1 MEEIIKEEQPL
12 NQTESKE
19 NALTQEENMA
29 QQIDD
34 NGSSV
39 TKFKNFG
46 ELEKAY
52 VNLEREFTKKCQALK
67 DLKNRVSDNAEP
79 VSAPQYTQ
87 EGWVGKVQDFFELN
101 PNAKQ
106 FASEISQV
114 LSSDKV
120 LASSENSLEKAYE
133 KVKANH
139 YKTNDEL
146 ANDSNFIEQYVL
158 TNPVVREKIIGDYL
172 SQVVSNKGVP
182 LMSNFGGGNVM
193 FTPKSKPSS
202 IKEAGDYMV
211 ALLNNK

>member
-12 NQTESKE
+12 NQIESKE
-19 NALTQEENMA
+19 IALTQEQKMA
-29 QQIDD
+29 QQIGD

-39 TKFKNFG
+39 TKFKNFS

-67 DLKNRVSDNAEP
+67 DLKERANDNAENI
-79 VSAPQYTQ
+79 SAPQYTQ
-87 EGWVGKVQDFFELN
+87 DGWVEKVQDFFEVN

-106 FASEISQV
+106 FATEISQV

-139 YKTNDEL
+139 FRTNDEL
-146 ANDSNFIEQYVL
+146 AGDSDFIEKYVL

-172 SQVVSNKGVP
+172 SKVVSNKGVP
-182 LMSNFGGGNVM
+182 LMGNFGGGNVV